1 MCIFKMETSRPH
13 HSILGKVIAARGS
26 SSWTSVNQ
34 TRAPRSSVNDTRT
47 STMGPF
53 SPFTRKSWLLD
64 FSSASGPRPRA
75 AATERASPLW
85 SVPLWLGNNSHCQPF
100 SRLKIWSCTPLA
112 GTRNLKTLTRS
123 SGGESK
129 QGSKQCNR
137 LASSTRQPLQEPMAI
152 SGSPKSSSMSGSG
165 GGAAACPL
173 LGAAGAAT
181 AAKPWDLLTAPG
193 PPFSTQAPKFRC
205 GADCFACSLAAACAW
220 I

>member
-13 HSILGKVIAARGS
+13 HSIPGNVIAARGS

-34 TRAPRSSVNDTRT
+34 TRAPRSSVKDTRT

-100 SRLKIWSCTPLA
+100 SRLKIWNCTPLA
-112 GTRNLKTLTRS
+112 GTRSLRTRTRS
-123 SGGESK
+123 SGGESR

-152 SGSPKSSSMSGSG
+152 SGSSKSSSLSRSG
-165 GGAAACPL
+165 GGAAGCPV
-173 LGAAGAAT
+173 LGAAGSAA
-181 AAKPWDLLTAPG
+181 AAEPWDLLPAPG
-193 PPFSTQAPKFRC
+193 LPMSNQAARF
-205 GADCFACSLAAACAW
+205 
-220 I
+220 